1 MATLNATPKITVT
14 ATINAPK
21 HTVWE
26 CYTEPEHII
35 HWNFAGDDWCC
46 RRATNDMVIGGR
58 YVARMDRSVSLGPK
72 LLELL
77 RGVLRVATDSLFVR
91 GSKGK
96 STVRRT

>member
-1 MATLNATPKITVT
+1 MPTPNSTPEITVT

-46 RRATNDMVIGGR
+46 PRATNDMVIGGR
-58 YVARMDRSVSLGPK
+58 YVARMERNCKPWSKAPGVVLPVLPPEPTGSLILQSSK
-72 LLELL
+72 C
-77 RGVLRVATDSLFVR
+77 
-91 GSKGK
+91 GSAL
-96 STVRRT
+96 